1 MTRMSKTLGTLL
13 KERKYQNCN
22 VKIGS
27 KGGSGFWYCSK
38 ASQYHSTPLINMER
52 ESLIRQSKNTL
63 ALLNRRLKNLDK
75 IYDDIIE
82 KAKAR
87 ETKDFDKYLLKLL
100 KKKNSEKS
108 SLPKKIA
115 SVEYD
120 IATHLLDRPVMEI
133 VEGISPDEKPCF
145 IIYVKGNENGDYWTI
160 KEYEKKNKRRML

>member
-1 MTRMSKTLGTLL
+1 M
-13 KERKYQNCN
+13 
-22 VKIGS
+22 
-27 KGGSGFWYCSK
+27 
-38 ASQYHSTPLINMER
+38 
-52 ESLIRQSKNTL
+52 

-133 VEGISPDEKPCF
+133 VEGISPDEKPCW
-145 IIYVKGNENGDYWTI
+145 IVYVKGNENGDYWTV

>member
-1 MTRMSKTLGTLL
+1 MSKTLGTLL
-13 KERKYQNCN
+13 KEKKYQNCN

-27 KGGSGFWYCSK
+27 KGGSGFWYCSQ
-38 ASQYHSTPLINMER
+38 ASQYHSIPLINMER

-82 KAKAR
+82 NAKAR
-87 ETKDFDKYLLKLL
+87 EIKDFDKYLFKLL

-120 IATHLLDRPVMEI
+120 IATHLLNRPVMEI
-133 VEGISPDEKPCF
+133 VEGISPDEKPCW
-145 IIYVKGNENGDYWTI
+145 IVYVKGNENGDYWTV

>member
-1 MTRMSKTLGTLL
+1 MSKTLRTLL

-27 KGGSGFWYCSK
+27 KGGSGFWYCGK

-63 ALLNRRLKNLDK
+63 ALLNRRLKNLDR

-82 KAKAR
+82 NAKAR
-87 ETKDFDKYLLKLL
+87 ETKDFDKYLFKLL

-120 IATHLLDRPVMEI
+120 IATHLLDRPVLE
-133 VEGISPDEKPCF
+133 VSKGISPDENPSF
-145 IIYVKGNENGDYWTI
+145 IIYVKGNENGDYWTV